1 MEATNRLFL
10 CAGCRM
16 QVQLCSRCDRGQ
28 TYCANGCSQTARHR
42 SLRAAGHRY
51 QQSRRGRLKHAERA
65 RRYRSRQ
72 HKVTHQGSESIDQHG
87 LLSANSTKVE
97 KPVDL
102 NCKPTLPG
110 RVQCHFCGGSCSA
123 FVRYHFLGRSRV
135 PNIVHADR
143 RGTKHDYS
151 P

>member
-1 MEATNRLFL
+1 METTSRLFL
-10 CAGCRM
+10 CAGCRI
-16 QVQLCSRCDRGQ
+16 QVHICSHCDRRQ
-28 TYCANGCSQTARHR
+28 IYCANGCSQAARHQ

-51 QQSRRGRLKHAERA
+51 QQSLQGRLKHAERA

-72 HKVTHQGSESIDQHG
+72 HKVTHQGSESIGHRG

-97 KPVDL
+97 QSADL
-102 NCKPTLPG
+102 NRKPTLPG
-110 RVQCHFCGGSCSA
+110 QIQCHFCGGSCSA
-123 FVRYHFLGRSRV
+123 FVSYRFLGRSRV
-135 PNIVHADR
+135 PNTVHSDR